1 MNTEE
6 KIIEASIKVFTD
18 LGYLGASTRLIS
30 ETANISEMTLFRKF
44 KSKQNLFE
52 STIKFALGHELLDGF
67 EVDFNVSLEE
77 FLRRFLHN
85 RLLTISKNIDLVRMI
100 VQESLQG
107 RIPEDMNYISRM
119 SEKLT
124 ETLNEYQNIH
134 NSPMSNSLNSI
145 ILGILLQYLIIA
157 SDVQYHKLS
166 LSDQESYI
174 QNLINQL
181 RF

>member
-1 MNTEE
+1 
-6 KIIEASIKVFTD
+6 
-18 LGYLGASTRLIS
+18 
-30 ETANISEMTLFRKF
+30 
-44 KSKQNLFE
+44 
-52 STIKFALGHELLDGF
+52 
-67 EVDFNVSLEE
+67 
-77 FLRRFLHN
+77 
-85 RLLTISKNIDLVRMI
+85 MI